1 MYQNPL
7 FNQNIWAHMY
17 SNFEHYFRYLHAYQY
32 FIVATLILLA
42 CWVIAKYCFVHEY
55 YLPIVPDR
63 GSENLATSKK
73 NWYWAWG
80 VMLISFEFYVIR
92 FIAEEQTILN
102 NFDSMNPGFMRNLT
116 FGVLPVFKDWRFTP
130 LSHVD
135 GNIIFGI
142 TGNYFMIGWY
152 CVLKQIL
159 VLYLMYKCFDF
170 IEKSK
175 RLYLVALIN
184 FIPAVFSINNIV
196 FPEQNIAIFVFLSLI
211 GLNKYQKTHKGS
223 YLLLFFLFMN
233 FAIYTKETIM
243 LFYGGY
249 GLYLCAEIIMKDR
262 LKAGRVGS
270 VVCFI
275 SLLFSFEL
283 YLLLCWYGEIPWLW
297 DPGYLKITWP
307 FNPLLFKEVLLISS
321 ILCVGCCIY
330 LFYFWKESVKFIKA
344 VPVEFLMFISA
355 LLWFVFYYAA
365 TPLLS
370 NNRYLMTHYFEMPVL
385 LKIYALELAI
395 FVIALWLFAI
405 KVYKNKFS
413 DMCLMMEGSLL
424 ASLLL
429 VVYVVFVIKIAPSQD
444 YPESYY
450 LYLPAVFCTFY
461 IFDNIKQKTLQYM
474 LAALIFVIS
483 LYENYDFFIN
493 MQGAARHELVEFIAS
508 KAPLKQG
515 IDYNNYPQGSSYMQ
529 LDAFLLERQNK
540 PMTIHF
546 FSRQKI
552 DTVFWKTTGWKV
564 SLHQLLPDRNI
575 VLKMDEFYKQFLI
588 GGYAGLEFSYEA
600 AVPGD
605 YIIIN
610 KIYDGNLPRLRTL
623 VFENDVYAVYVVD

>member
-1 MYQNPL
+1 MNQVPL
-7 FNQNIWAHMY
+7 FNQNIWPHIY
-17 SNFEHYFRYLHAYQY
+17 NNFVHYFNYFHAYKY
-32 FIVATLILLA
+32 FATTILILLA
-42 CWVIAKYCFVHEY
+42 CWLVTKYLFVGKY
-55 YLPIVPDR
+55 YLPIVPNRDGEESSQNQR
-63 GSENLATSKK
+63 S
-73 NWYWAWG
+73 WYWAWG
-80 VMLISFEFYVIR
+80 AMLLSFAVYVFRFVM
-92 FIAEEQTILN
+92 EEQTILN

-116 FGVLPVFKDWRFTP
+116 YGVLPVFKDWRFTP

-142 TGNYFMIGWY
+142 TANYWVIGWF

-159 VLYLMYKCFDF
+159 VLYLMYRCFAF
-170 IEKSK
+170 VERTK

-184 FIPAVFSINNIV
+184 FIPAIFSVNNIV
-196 FPEQNIAIFVFLSLI
+196 FPEQNIAIFVFASLI
-211 GLNKYQKTHKGS
+211 GLNNYQKTQKPRW
-223 YLLLFFLFMN
+223 LLLFLIFMN
-233 FAIYTKETIM
+233 CAIYSKETIM

-249 GLYLCAEIIMKDR
+249 GLYLFVEAVI
-262 LKAGRVGS
+262 AGRLS
-270 VVCFI
+270 WN
-275 SLLFSFEL
+275 LMKK
-283 YLLLCWYGEIPWLW
+283 PWRQ
-297 DPGYLKITWP
+297 IA
-307 FNPLLFKEVLLISS
+307 
-321 ILCVGCCIY
+321 
-330 LFYFWKESVKFIKA
+330 A
-344 VPVEFLMFISA
+344 VPVEFLMFVSA
-355 LLWFVFYYAA
+355 LIWIIFYYAV

-370 NNRYLMTHYFEMPVL
+370 NNRYLMTHYFEMSVL
-385 LKIYALELAI
+385 LKIYAIELAI
-395 FVIALWLFAI
+395 FVISLVLFVR
-405 KVYKNKFS
+405 KVYEKKFS

-424 ASLLL
+424 ASLLM

-461 IFDNIKQKTLQYM
+461 IFDNLRQKSLAQI
-474 LAALIFVIS
+474 LAALIVVVS
-483 LYENYDFFIN
+483 LYQNYDFFIN

-508 KAPLKQG
+508 KAPKKQEL
-515 IDYNNYPQGSSYMQ
+515 NNANYSQGSSYMQ
-529 LDAFLLERQNK
+529 LDAFLRERQTK

-564 SLHQLLPDRNI
+564 SLGFLLPDREI

-588 GGYAGLEFSYEA
+588 GGYAGLQFSYEQ

-610 KIYDGNLPRLRTL
+610 KIFDANLPRLRTL